1 MTVPATVPEIA
12 DDETL
17 ARAVVSS
24 TEAKSSRGGDVP
36 ASAFVYH
43 GHFKISVDR
52 VSKMTS
58 IEAVRH
64 GEIIASER
72 GPNRSFYGWA
82 TLTRQKISEA
92 RCGCRASPEVGNL
105 WHADILM
112 AEAAAGDDRLHDDLA
127 AALAR
132 RSCWRDR
139 SDA

>member
-1 MTVPATVPEIA
+1 MIITTTVPEIE

-24 TEAKSSRGGDVP
+24 REARWSRGGAVP
-36 ASAFVYH
+36 ASAFVYY
-43 GHFKISVDR
+43 GNFEISVDR
-52 VSKMTS
+52 VSQMTAVK
-58 IEAVRH
+58 AVRH

-72 GPNRSFYGWA
+72 GSNRSFYGWA
-82 TLTRQKISEA
+82 TLTRLAVLDAQ
-92 RCGCRASPEVGNL
+92 CGCRASPEVNNL

-112 AEAAAGDDRLHDDLA
+112 PEAAAGDERLHDEFA

-132 RSCWRDR
+132 RSFWRAR